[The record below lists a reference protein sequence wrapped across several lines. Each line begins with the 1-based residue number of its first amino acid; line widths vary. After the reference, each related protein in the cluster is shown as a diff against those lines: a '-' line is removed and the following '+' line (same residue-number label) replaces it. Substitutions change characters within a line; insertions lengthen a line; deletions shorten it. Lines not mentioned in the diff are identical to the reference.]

1 VLKAHDIRYIFING
15 SSDSYK
21 TAIQMQVLKEQFNY
35 DIIISL
41 IPKTVNNDIV
51 ETDFTPG
58 FGSAAK

>member
-1 VLKAHDIRYIFING
+1 
-15 SSDSYK
+15 
-21 TAIQMQVLKEQFNY
+21 MQVLKEQFNY